1 MRLFNRSYLVR
12 ARVALHPPA
21 RAAVLLD
28 AAEGRWPEH
37 ERADRYGIGIGFA
50 AIASNTTNER
60 RWPALRDSLERVAAG
75 VVAAG
80 DGHLPGDLIPLD
92 AFELPGGN
100 LRIDEWDGPGRTE
113 IEVELVKAP
122 GGLVPRLSSDPKTG
136 IPAIELGALATLVA
150 LAADMSGE
158 ERLDLA
164 FGIEGLLAWL
174 RDAHRGSPP
183 RHGLAFA
190 NAHADERLRE
200 IGRTLPES

>member
-37 ERADRYGIGIGFA
+37 EVADRYNLAIGFA
-50 AIASNTTNER
+50 AIASNKTDDR
-60 RWPALRDSLERVAAG
+60 RWPALRDSLERVAEGIVGAG
-75 VVAAG
+75 E
-80 DGHLPGDLIPLD
+80 GHLPGDLVPLE

-100 LRIDEWDGPGRTE
+100 LRVVPWEGPGRTE
-113 IEVELVKAP
+113 VEVELLKAP
-122 GGLVPRLSSDPKTG
+122 GGLVPRLSSDPKSSV
-136 IPAIELGALATLVA
+136 PAIELGALATLVA
-150 LAADMSGE
+150 LAADGDADR
-158 ERLDLA
+158 RLELA
-164 FGIEGLLAWL
+164 FGVEGLLAWL
-174 RDAHRGSPP
+174 REAHRGSPP
-183 RHGLAFA
+183 RNGLAFA